1 MSKTSP
7 TQRSIKYMRELG
19 YTCAIVEHWNHYTQR
34 RNDLFGF
41 GDLLAVGN
49 GSIVLIQVTSGS
61 NTAARI
67 KKIKTECRD
76 NAIAWLQAGGQVE
89 VQSWRQ
95 LVKRNKDGTK
105 SKRGRWEIRLSCIT
119 MEDLT

>member
-1 MSKTSP
+1 
-7 TQRSIKYMRELG
+7 MRELG

-67 KKIKTECRD
+67 TKIKTECRD
-76 NAIAWLQAGGQVE
+76 NAIAWLQAGGLIE
-89 VQSWRQ
+89 IHGWRQ
-95 LVKRNKDGTK
+95 LVKRNKDG
-105 SKRGRWEIRLSCIT
+105 SKAKQKRWEVKLEVIS
-119 MEDLT
+119 MEDLE